1 VKKTRPK
8 KLLTIRSALVT
19 TIALTLLPLSLTA
32 HHSRAEFAKEI
43 SELKGEL
50 LKVYW
55 RNPHAGLDV
64 RITKDDGSTEVWR
77 VETYGSPNL
86 FSRMGVKREHFVV
99 GQQITVAGNVSTRRP
114 KYILGSNVLFES
126 GMEAVLSASIEP
138 RWSQDHVGGSD
149 QSDVDLSKLADA
161 ASENLSVFRVWSIA
175 GRAVG
180 VKRHRPYSEIARE
193 AMAAWDP
200 VTAPVAQ
207 CQEPGMP
214 VPMSQPLSF
223 VLTDN
228 GDSIELQ
235 TEYFGTVR
243 TIHMDDD
250 TDPDSQ
256 PASHL
261 GYSVGHWE
269 GNSLIVETSRINYPY
284 YNSAGAP
291 MSENAEVTERF
302 DLSDDQT
309 ELVYHLKVVDSLA
322 LTEPSTYERLFVA
335 LGEPFIVLDCTVF

>member
-1 VKKTRPK
+1 
-8 KLLTIRSALVT
+8 
-19 TIALTLLPLSLTA
+19 
-32 HHSRAEFAKEI
+32 
-43 SELKGEL
+43 L

-86 FSRMGVKREHFVV
+86 FGRMGVKQEHFVV
-99 GQQITVAGNVSTRRP
+99 GEQVTVAGNISTRRP
-114 KYILGSNVLFES
+114 NYILGSNVLFES
-126 GMEAVLSASIEP
+126 GMEAVLSATIEP

-149 QSDVDLSKLADA
+149 QSDVDLSKIVDA
-161 ASENLSVFRVWSIA
+161 ASEDQKVFRVWSIA

-180 VKRHRPYSEIARE
+180 VKRHHSYTEVARK
-193 AMAAWDP
+193 AMAEWDP
-200 VTAPVAQ
+200 VTAPVAR
-207 CQEPGMP
+207 CEEPGMP

-228 GDSIELQ
+228 GDTLRLQ

-243 TIHMDDD
+243 TIHMENA
-250 TDPDSQ
+250 TDPESQ
-256 PASHL
+256 PSSHL

-269 GNSLIVETSRINYPY
+269 GDTLVVETFRISYPY
-284 YNSAGAP
+284 YNSGGAP
-291 MSENAEVTERF
+291 MSENARVTERF
-302 DLSDDQT
+302 ELSEDQT
-309 ELVYHLKVVDSLA
+309 QLIYHLSVVDSLA
-322 LTEPSTYERLFVA
+322 LTEPSTYQRLFVA

>member
-1 VKKTRPK
+1 
-8 KLLTIRSALVT
+8 LLSIKRALVI
-19 TIALTLLPLSLTA
+19 TIALTLMPLSLTA
-32 HHSRAEFAKEI
+32 HHSRAEFSKEI

-50 LKVYW
+50 VKVYW

-64 RITKDDGSTEVWR
+64 RITKDDGSTQVWR

-86 FSRMGVKREHFVV
+86 FSRMGVKREHFIV
-99 GQQITVAGNVSTRRP
+99 GEQITIAGNISTRRP
-114 KYILGSNVLFES
+114 NYMLGSNVLFES

-138 RWSQDHVGGSD
+138 RWSQEHVGGSD
-149 QSDVDLSKLADA
+149 QSDVDLSKVVDA
-161 ASENLSVFRVWSIA
+161 ASEDLSVFRVWSIA
-175 GRAVG
+175 GRSVG
-180 VKRHRPYSEIARE
+180 VKRNRPYTELARE

-228 GDSIELQ
+228 GDTIKLQ

-243 TIHMDDD
+243 TIHMDDA

-256 PASHL
+256 PANHL
-261 GYSVGHWE
+261 GYSVGHWDA
-269 GNSLIVETSRINYPY
+269 NVLIVETSRINYPY
-284 YNSAGAP
+284 YNSGGAP
-291 MSENAEVTERF
+291 MSEDVKVTERF
-302 DLSDDQT
+302 ELSEDQS
-309 ELVYHLKVVDSLA
+309 ELAYHLTVVDSLTF
-322 LTEPSTYERLFVA
+322 TEPATYQRLFVA
-335 LGEPFIVLDCTVF
+335 LGAPFIVLDCTVF

>member
-1 VKKTRPK
+1 
-8 KLLTIRSALVT
+8 LLSSRDVLVT
-19 TIALTLLPLSLTA
+19 FISLTLLPLALMA
-32 HHSRAEFAKEI
+32 HHSRSEFSRETSEI
-43 SELKGEL
+43 KGEL

-64 RITKDDGSTEVWR
+64 RITNEDGSKDVWR

-86 FSRMGVKREHFVV
+86 FGRMGVKREHFIV
-99 GQQITVAGNVSTRRP
+99 GEEITVAGNISTKRSL
-114 KYILGSNVLFES
+114 YMLGSNVLFES
-126 GMEAVLSASIEP
+126 GTEAVLSATIEP

-149 QSDVDLSKLADA
+149 QSDVDLSKIVDA
-161 ASENLSVFRVWSIA
+161 ASDDLGVFRVWSIA
-175 GRAVG
+175 GRTVG
-180 VKRHRPYSEIARE
+180 VKRHRPYTDFARE

-223 VLTDN
+223 VFTDN
-228 GDSIELQ
+228 GDTIRLQ

-243 TIHMDDD
+243 TIHVDNT
-250 TDPDSQ
+250 TDPESQ

-269 GNSLIVETSRINYPY
+269 GKSLIVETSRINYPY
-284 YNSAGAP
+284 YSSGGAP
-291 MSENAEVTERF
+291 MSEDVKVTERF
-302 DLSDDQT
+302 ELSKDQT
-309 ELVYHLKVVDSLA
+309 ELAYHLTVVDSLTFTA
-322 LTEPSTYERLFVA
+322 PATYERLYVA
-335 LGEPFIVLDCTVF
+335 LGAPFVVLDCTVF

>member
-1 VKKTRPK
+1 M
-8 KLLTIRSALVT
+8 LTLRRTLVS
-19 TIALTLLPLSLTA
+19 IVVLALLPLSTTA
-32 HHSRAEFAKEI
+32 HHSRAEFSKEI
-43 SELKGEL
+43 SEIKGEL

-64 RITKDDGSTEVWR
+64 RISKDDGSTEVWR

-99 GQQITVAGNVSTRRP
+99 GEQIKIAGNISTRRP
-114 KYILGSNVLFES
+114 NYILGSNVLFES
-126 GMEAVLSASIEP
+126 GMEAVLSATIEP
-138 RWSQDHVGGSD
+138 RWSEDHVGGSD
-149 QSDVDLSKLADA
+149 QADVDMSKLVDA

-175 GRAVG
+175 GRTVG
-180 VKRHRPYSEIARE
+180 VKRHYPYTDVARA
-193 AMAAWDP
+193 AMRAWDP

-207 CQEPGMP
+207 CKEPGMP

-228 GDSIELQ
+228 GDSITLQ

-243 TIHMDDD
+243 TIHMENAA
-250 TDPDSQ
+250 DPESQ
-256 PASHL
+256 VASHL

-284 YNSAGAP
+284 ANSGGAP
-291 MSENAEVTERF
+291 MSEDVKVTERF
-302 DLSDDQT
+302 MLSEDQT
-309 ELVYHLKVVDSLA
+309 ELAYKLTVVDTLA
-322 LTEPSTYERLFVA
+322 FTEPTNYERLFVA
-335 LGEPFIVLDCTVF
+335 LGAPFIVLDCTVF

>member
-1 VKKTRPK
+1 M
-8 KLLTIRSALVT
+8 
-19 TIALTLLPLSLTA
+19 
-32 HHSRAEFAKEI
+32 
-43 SELKGEL
+43 KGEL

-64 RITKDDGSTEVWR
+64 RITNDDGSTEVWR

-86 FSRMGVKREHFVV
+86 FSRMGVKQEHFVV
-99 GQQITVAGNVSTRRP
+99 GEQISIAGNISTRRP
-114 KYILGSNVLFES
+114 NYMLGSNVLFES
-126 GMEAVLSASIEP
+126 GMEAVLSATIEP

-149 QSDVDLSKLADA
+149 QSDVNLSKLVDA
-161 ASENLSVFRVWSIA
+161 ASENLSIFRVWSIA
-175 GRAVG
+175 GRTVG
-180 VKRHRPYSEIARE
+180 VKRHYPFTDFARE

-223 VLTDN
+223 VITDH
-228 GDSIELQ
+228 GDTITLQ

-243 TIHMDDD
+243 SIQMDAAV
-250 TDPDSQ
+250 DPESQ

-261 GYSVGHWE
+261 GYSAGHWE
-269 GNSLIVETSRINYPY
+269 GDTLVVETSRINYPY
-284 YNSAGAP
+284 FSSGGAP
-291 MSENAEVTERF
+291 MSEDVRVTERF
-302 DLSDDQT
+302 ELSEDQT
-309 ELVYHLKVVDSLA
+309 ELAYYLTVVDSLTFTA
-322 LTEPSTYERLFVA
+322 PATYQRLFVA

>member
-1 VKKTRPK
+1 MVSTRR
-8 KLLTIRSALVT
+8 LTLGRLLVT
-19 TIALTLLPLSLTA
+19 IISLTLLPLTLSA
-32 HHSRAEFAKEI
+32 HHSRAEFAKEF
-43 SELKGEL
+43 SEITGEL
-50 LKVYW
+50 VKVYW

-64 RITKDDGSTEVWR
+64 RISNDDGSTEVWR

-86 FSRMGVKREHFVV
+86 FSRMGVKQEHFVV
-99 GQQITVAGNVSTRRP
+99 GEQITVAGNISTRRP

-126 GMEAVLSASIEP
+126 GMEAVLSATLEP

-149 QSDVDLSKLADA
+149 QSDVDLSKLVDA
-161 ASENLSVFRVWSIA
+161 ASENLGVFRVWSIA

-180 VKRHRPYSEIARE
+180 VKRRHLYTEVARE

-200 VTAPVAQ
+200 VAAPVAQ

-223 VLTDN
+223 VLANN
-228 GDSIELQ
+228 GDTIRLQ

-243 TIHMDDD
+243 TIHMADA

-269 GNSLIVETSRINYPY
+269 GNSLVVETSRINYPY
-284 YNSAGAP
+284 YNSGGAP
-291 MSENAEVTERF
+291 MSENVEVAERF
-302 DLSDDQT
+302 ELSDDQT
-309 ELVYHLKVVDSLA
+309 ELLYKLTVVDSLA
-322 LTEPSTYERLFVA
+322 LTEPATYQRLFVA
-335 LGEPFIVLDCTVF
+335 LGEPFVVLDCTVF